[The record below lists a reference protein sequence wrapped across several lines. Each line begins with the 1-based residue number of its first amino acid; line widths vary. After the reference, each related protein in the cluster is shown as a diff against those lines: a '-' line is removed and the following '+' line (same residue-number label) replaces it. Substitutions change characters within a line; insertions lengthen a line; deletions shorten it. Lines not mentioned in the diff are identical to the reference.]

1 MSPNDIFV
9 FAPYFFGKDYLGGNT
24 NDPKTLLVKI
34 NTSKWIYNFIDGE
47 MILGQSYVDGPNL
60 VFKKE

>member
-1 MSPNDIFV
+1 MIFLDNQAV
-9 FAPYFFGKDYLGGNT
+9 LIRGSLQY
-24 NDPKTLLVKI
+24 DPKTLLVKI
-34 NTSKWIYNFIDGE
+34 NTSKWIYSFKDGE